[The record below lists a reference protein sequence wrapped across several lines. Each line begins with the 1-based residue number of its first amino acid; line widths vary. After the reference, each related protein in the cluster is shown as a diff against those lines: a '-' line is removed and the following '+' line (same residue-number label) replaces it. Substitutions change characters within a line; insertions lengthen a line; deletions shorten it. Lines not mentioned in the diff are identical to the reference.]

1 MPDLDIATFIAAWP
15 TLGLEPAQPWTH
27 TGACEHRVRLLLARL
42 GPGYRRQ
49 GDSAIHETAVVEPGA
64 VLKGPVIIGPG
75 TLVAAGAYLRGGVHL
90 GAHCVV
96 GPACELKSSLLL
108 DGSKLAH
115 FNFVGDS
122 LIGSGVNL
130 EAGAIVANYRN
141 ESDGALIRIRHGDQ
155 VIDTG
160 VVKFGALI
168 GDGCRLGANA
178 VIAPGALLLP
188 GTRVARLGLIDQG
201 VPDVATGAAAF
212 QPAR

>member
-1 MPDLDIATFIAAWP
+1 MPDLDISRFIAAWP
-15 TLGLEPAQPWTH
+15 SLCLEPALPWTI
-27 TGACEHRVRLLLARL
+27 TSACEHHVRALLARL
-42 GPGYRRQ
+42 GPGYRRE
-49 GDSAIHETAVVEPGA
+49 GDNAIHETAVVEPGA
-64 VLKGPVIIGPG
+64 VLKGPVIVGPG

-90 GAHCVV
+90 GSHCVV

-122 LIGSGVNL
+122 LIGSGVTL

-141 ESDGALIRIRHGDQ
+141 ESDGALIRIRLGDQ

-188 GTRVARLGLIDQG
+188 GTRVARLELIDQG
-201 VPDVATGAAAF
+201 VPDAAADAAPS
-212 QPAR
+212 QSAR